1 MKIIKKEYKFKL
13 IISLIF
19 SVLADVFLMQA
30 LIGMS
35 DIMDMAIKSNI
46 KDMPITVLLTVF
58 YMAAQWGCTFVKY
71 IFWQR
76 FMFGTRDSLL
86 LILIKSLFRLPMSKL
101 KEKNSDYYMNILNND
116 IEEFRI
122 GYLGGLYGL
131 LSYSTSVIVAAVTLL
146 RVNYLMVIAT
156 VILTILPILISKVM
170 TGKTININ
178 KERTTA
184 NEVYL
189 SRLQEMVK
197 GFDVVKRSG
206 HSDKYIGVFEKVNKK
221 RSASYM
227 RYSVTTNMIR
237 ATMFAIVSINQL
249 ILTGLCAFLVVKG
262 MISPGLIIAATA
274 AFANFSDAFS
284 NSLESGIEMKSAK
297 VFLEKFM
304 PYLNKNADDNVMTDT
319 LIQSD
324 NRLIKADI
332 AIEKLN
338 FAYEDKEIFK
348 DFSLN
353 VGNGEI
359 VAVTGESGSGKST
372 LIKLLLKSFLNYSGK
387 IKYDGK
393 DLQEITEEE
402 LYSKVYLVPQESFIF
417 KSSLFDNVTMFVKME
432 DDVEA
437 KFKEILERVNLRNFM
452 ELHKDEELNPDEMS
466 GGEKKRVSIA
476 RALFN
481 DSEIIILDE
490 PTSDLD
496 PENKEI
502 INKIIFDMKD
512 KTRIVVTHDWDERH
526 LGQFDKV
533 VRL

>member
-46 KDMPITVLLTVF
+46 KDMPLTVLLTVF

-393 DLQEITEEE
+393 SLQEITEEE

-417 KSSLFDNVTMFVKME
+417 KSSLFDNVTMFAKME
-432 DDVEA
+432 DGAEA
-437 KFKEILERVNLRNFM
+437 KFKEILEKVNLRNFM
-452 ELHKDEELNPDEMS
+452 ELHKDEELDPDEMS
-466 GGEKKRVSIA
+466 GGEKKRASIA

-481 DSEIIILDE
+481 DSEIIIFDE

-496 PENKEI
+496 PENKDI
-502 INKIIFDMKD
+502 INDIIFGLKD
-512 KTRIVVTHDWDERH
+512 KTRIVITHDWDKEY
-526 LGQFDKV
+526 LEKFDKIIK
-533 VRL
+533 L

>member
-1 MKIIKKEYKFKL
+1 MKIINKENRTRL
-13 IISLIF
+13 AISLFF
-19 SVLADVFLMQA
+19 SIVGDIFLMQA

-46 KDMPITVLLTVF
+46 KDMPLTVSLTVF
-58 YMAAQWGCTFVKY
+58 YMVAQWGCNFVKY

-76 FMFGTRDSLL
+76 FMFGTRDNLL

-146 RVNYLMVIAT
+146 RVNYLMVITT

-170 TGKTININ
+170 TGKTIVKNI
-178 KERTTA
+178 
-184 NEVYL
+184 
-189 SRLQEMVK
+189 
-197 GFDVVKRSG
+197 
-206 HSDKYIGVFEKVNKK
+206 
-221 RSASYM
+221 
-227 RYSVTTNMIR
+227 
-237 ATMFAIVSINQL
+237 
-249 ILTGLCAFLVVKG
+249 
-262 MISPGLIIAATA
+262 ISPGLIITVTA

-304 PYLNKNADDNVMTDT
+304 PYLNKNIDDNVIDT
-319 LIQSD
+319 TPLQSD
-324 NRLIKADI
+324 NRLTKADI
-332 AIEKLN
+332 AIEKLS

-417 KSSLFDNVTMFVKME
+417 KSSLFDNVTMFAKME
-432 DDVEA
+432 DGAEA
-437 KFKEILERVNLRNFM
+437 KFKEILEKVNLRNFM
-452 ELHKDEELNPDEMS
+452 ELHKDEELDPDEMS

-512 KTRIVVTHDWDERH
+512 KTRIVVTHDWAEEY
-526 LGQFDKV
+526 LEKFDRL